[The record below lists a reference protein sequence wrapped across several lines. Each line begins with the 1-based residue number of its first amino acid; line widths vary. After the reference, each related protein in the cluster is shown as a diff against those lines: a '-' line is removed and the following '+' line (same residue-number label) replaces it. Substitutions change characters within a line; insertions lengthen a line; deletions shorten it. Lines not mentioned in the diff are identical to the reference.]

1 MASRDGP
8 VARSQGSPGS
18 DSPGYNMPGLFQKV
32 RQNAYLGTL
41 KIAPAHFQDI
51 AMDFTFKTEPFQHQL
66 EAYRFTEGK
75 DYFAL
80 FMQQGTGKTKTA
92 IDICSMRYAKGQIN
106 AVLVIA
112 PNHVHSQ
119 WGNEQIP
126 IHCGV
131 QHSIFVFHS
140 GMGKQKTNEFRSF
153 ISSPTHSL
161 KWLCVNVE
169 SFSYSTY
176 LHYFQDYCRLNNVFI
191 VLDEATSIKNPQ
203 SKRFIN
209 IVRGLSD
216 CRMSGR
222 RLISSTPLSKGR
234 AILTGTP
241 ITNSPLDAWAMFE
254 FLKQDYFGR
263 PYYSFKAHYTIEQ
276 KMQIWQG
283 NVCRTITTT
292 AKDIQDIARKCSTPE
307 GMTEV
312 QTQLGITPADIMY
325 IQAHPDLQ
333 MPYKYL
339 DELKGKMQE
348 CAFFKKSS
356 ECFDLPP
363 KIYEHVSVE
372 LNEEQLRMYQ
382 QLEDE
387 YISEYEGKV
396 IPVLNKITLYTRL
409 SQLAGGFLPF
419 TDDETGGTEV
429 VPIGKSNPKV
439 DALIDRIG
447 NGDLPCIVVTRF
459 TAEAEYLYTRLCEA
473 FKDRT
478 VGLFIGP
485 KKVPRDPV
493 DEFKKGNV
501 DILIA
506 NERMISKGHNL
517 QLSHTLYFFS
527 CSYSLEDRDQTED
540 RIARYGQTE
549 KCLIVDFI
557 ANGTIDM
564 KVYAALRQK
573 RSLLDFFRNTS
584 VRDDL
589 TEATDSMHTLFN
601 V

>member
-1 MASRDGP
+1 ME
-8 VARSQGSPGS
+8 
-18 DSPGYNMPGLFQKV
+18 
-32 RQNAYLGTL
+32 
-41 KIAPAHFQDI
+41 
-51 AMDFTFKTEPFQHQL
+51 FTYKTEPFKHQL
-66 EAYRFTEGK
+66 EAYSFVKDK

-80 FMQQGTGKTKTA
+80 FMQQGTGKTKTS
-92 IDICSMRYAKGQIN
+92 IDICGQRYCEGGIN

-119 WGNEQIP
+119 WGNEQVP
-126 IHCGV
+126 MHCSV
-131 QHSIFVFHS
+131 PHKVFIFRS
-140 GMGKQKTNEFRSF
+140 GMGKARTKQLVDF
-153 ISSPTHSL
+153 IRDPSPEL

-176 LHYFQDYCRLNNVFI
+176 LHFFQDYLKLNDVFI
-191 VLDEATSIKNPQ
+191 ILDEATSIKNPQ
-203 SKRFIN
+203 SKRFTN

-216 CRMSGR
+216 CRYAGR
-222 RLISSTPLSKGR
+222 RLLSAEPLSKGR

-254 FLKQDYFGR
+254 FLKPDYFGR

-292 AKDIQDIARKCSTPE
+292 AKDIKTIAEKCRTPE
-307 GMTEV
+307 GMSEV
-312 QTQLGITPADIMY
+312 QVSLGITPADLMY
-325 IQAHPDLQ
+325 IQSHPDLQ

-339 DELKGKMQE
+339 NELKEMMQKV
-348 CAFFKKSS
+348 AFFKKSS

-363 KIYEHVSVE
+363 KIYEHVNVE
-372 LNEEQLRMYQ
+372 MNDEQRRMYQ
-382 QLEDE
+382 ELEQE
-387 YISEYEGKV
+387 YITEYEGKSV
-396 IPVLNKITLYTRL
+396 PVLNKITLYTRL

-419 TDDETGGTEV
+419 TDDDTGEV
-429 VPIGKSNPKV
+429 TVMPIGQTNPKV
-439 DALIDRIG
+439 EALVSRIE
-447 NGDLPCIVVTRF
+447 NGDKPCIVVTRF
-459 TAEAEYLYTRLCEA
+459 TAEANYLYEKLCAA
-473 FKDRT
+473 FKDKT

-485 KKVPRDPV
+485 KKVPKDPIS
-493 DEFKKGNV
+493 DFKAGKV

-557 ANGTIDM
+557 AYGTIDM
-564 KVYAALRQK
+564 KVYAALSQK
-573 RSLLDFFRNTS
+573 RNLLDFFRNTS
-584 VRDDL
+584 IADDL
-589 TEATDSMHTLFN
+589 TVSTDDMRDVFGC
-601 V
+601 

>member
-1 MASRDGP
+1 
-8 VARSQGSPGS
+8 
-18 DSPGYNMPGLFQKV
+18 MP
-32 RQNAYLGTL
+32 
-41 KIAPAHFQDI
+41 
-51 AMDFTFKTEPFQHQL
+51 FTYKTKPFAHQL
-66 EAYRFTEGK
+66 EAYDFTKDK

-80 FMQQGTGKTKTA
+80 FMQQGTGKTKTS
-92 IDICSMRYAKGQIN
+92 IDICSMRFAEGRIN

-112 PNHVHSQ
+112 PNHVHAQ
-119 WGNEQIP
+119 WGKEQIP
-126 IHCGV
+126 IHCSV
-131 QHSIFVFHS
+131 PHKTFIFKS
-140 GMGKQKTNEFRSF
+140 GMGKQKTQEFKDF
-153 ISSPTHSL
+153 ISDPSAEL

-176 LHYFQDYCRLNNVFI
+176 LHFFVDYCKMNDVFI
-191 VLDEATSIKNPQ
+191 ILDEATSIKNPQ
-203 SKRFIN
+203 SKRFVN

-216 CRMSGR
+216 CVTRGK

-254 FLKQDYFGR
+254 FLHPDYFGR

-283 NVCRTITTT
+283 NICRTITTT
-292 AKDIQDIARKCSTPE
+292 AKDIQEIARKCQTPE
-307 GMTEV
+307 GMMEV
-312 QTQLGITPADIMY
+312 QTQLGISPADIMY
-325 IQAHPDLQ
+325 IQGHPELQ
-333 MPYKYL
+333 MPYKFL
-339 DELKGKMQE
+339 DELKALMQKV
-348 CAFFKKSS
+348 AFFKKSS

-363 KIYEHVSVE
+363 KIYEHVNVE
-372 LNEEQLRMYQ
+372 MNEEQKKMYQ
-382 QLEDE
+382 QLEEE
-387 YISEYEGKV
+387 YIAEYDGKV

-419 TDDETGGTEV
+419 TDDETGVTEV
-429 VPIGKSNPKV
+429 VPIGASNPKV
-439 DALIDRIG
+439 EALIDRIE
-447 NGDLPCIVVTRF
+447 NGDTPCIVVTRF
-459 TAEAEYLYTRLCEA
+459 TAEANYLYDKLCEA
-473 FKDRT
+473 FKDKK
-478 VGLFIGP
+478 VGIFIGP
-485 KKVPRDPV
+485 KKIPKDPIE
-493 DEFKKGNV
+493 EFKKGNV

-557 ANGTIDM
+557 AYGTIDM

-573 RSLLDFFRNTS
+573 RNLLNFFRNSCIKEDLSEVT
-584 VRDDL
+584 DD
-589 TEATDSMHTLFN
+589 MHEVFN
-601 V
+601 I

>member
-1 MASRDGP
+1 
-8 VARSQGSPGS
+8 
-18 DSPGYNMPGLFQKV
+18 
-32 RQNAYLGTL
+32 
-41 KIAPAHFQDI
+41 
-51 AMDFTFKTEPFQHQL
+51 MDFVFKTRPFKHQL
-66 EAYRFTEGK
+66 EAYDFTRGK

-92 IDICSMRYAKGQIN
+92 IDICGMRYNDGGIN

-126 IHCGV
+126 IHCSV
-131 QHSIFVFHS
+131 PHKVFVFHS
-140 GMGKQKTNEFRSF
+140 GMGKQKTAEFKSF
-153 ISSPTHSL
+153 ISAPGNEL

-191 VLDEATSIKNPQ
+191 ILDEATSIKNPQ

-216 CRMSGR
+216 CKMHGR
-222 RLISSTPLSKGR
+222 RLVSSIPLSKGR

-292 AKDIQDIARKCSTPE
+292 AKDIQDVAKKCGTPE
-307 GMTEV
+307 GIVEI
-312 QTQLGITPADIMY
+312 QTQLGISPADIMY

-339 DELKGKMQE
+339 DELKEKMQE

-372 LNEEQLRMYQ
+372 LNDEQKRMYQ
-382 QLEDE
+382 QLEEE
-387 YISEYEGKV
+387 YISEYDGKV

-419 TDDETGGTEV
+419 IDDDTNAVEV
-429 VPIGKSNPKV
+429 VPIGQSNPKV
-439 DALIDRIG
+439 DALVGRIE

-459 TAEAEYLYTRLCEA
+459 TAEAEYLYTRLCDT
-473 FKDRT
+473 FKDRK

-485 KKVPRDPV
+485 KKVPKDPV
-493 DEFKKGNV
+493 EEFKKGHI

-557 ANGTIDM
+557 ATGTIDM

-573 RSLLDFFRNTS
+573 RNLLDFFRNTTIKE
-584 VRDDL
+584 DL
-589 TEATDSMHTLFN
+589 TESDQSMHDLFN